1 MRQGPR
7 EMSLGF
13 LLSHGPQLGTL
24 TSVQRSLRR
33 LVVLLGPDLTDMP
46 GVSGVSCRGQDC
58 HQHGSQR
65 PFSAQE
71 DALVLREPRRGTKTT
86 MAQPRGEGPPTPHSP
101 IT

>member
-1 MRQGPR
+1 M
-7 EMSLGF
+7 
-13 LLSHGPQLGTL
+13 
-24 TSVQRSLRR
+24 
-33 LVVLLGPDLTDMP
+33 VLLRPHLTDMP

-65 PFSAQE
+65 PLSAQE
-71 DALVLREPRRGTKTT
+71 DALVLREPRRGTKST